1 MAMAMG
7 TANGYG
13 HGTHTGL
20 RCHDALVAK
29 RFGGGGHKHSAG
41 FEIGM
46 DNPVHILTEAET
58 AKVAGLHSIP
68 HGNELL
74 ASKAVN

>member
-1 MAMAMG
+1 
-7 TANGYG
+7 
-13 HGTHTGL
+13 
-20 RCHDALVAK
+20 
-29 RFGGGGHKHSAG
+29 
-41 FEIGM
+41 M